1 MTSKWVVSECFL
13 FLILFLNHAFGTSRT
28 TVTARCLSPPK
39 SINTENLT
47 KCSGVGGGGD
57 TCDRLT
63 SHSEEVATLPI
74 DNAATS
80 TTDWLPISP
89 NDIMRLNHR
98 GNDHQLTKLLVIK
111 QILLISNLGN
121 LQRSV
126 WRISILMLRRK
137 WLRVWKPV

>member
-1 MTSKWVVSECFL
+1 MFSL
-13 FLILFLNHAFGTSRT
+13 FNFFLNHAFGTSRT

-63 SHSEEVATLPI
+63 SHSEEVATLLRLLRLI
-74 DNAATS
+74 GFQF
-80 TTDWLPISP
+80 LPTISS
-89 NDIMRLNHR
+89 LNHR
-98 GNDHQLTKLLVIK
+98 RNDHQLTKLLVIK